1 MCLDG
6 AAKWHQRPVMDK
18 RSVIRH
24 GWKALGRWYKQARSR
39 GHAASNGTGIA
50 EQRVMVMS
58 AASRQVD
65 GIAVAAPPGPVPVR
79 RQQVRVPAAA
89 FGAASVAGTV
99 LAWWV
104 ISASGAVSRDLLPSP
119 ADVWAAAAEILRDG
133 YRGTTLWGNALSTLG
148 RLGAGFG
155 LAVLAGVPLGLW
167 MGVNRAASA
176 ALDWIVQFMRP
187 LPPLSYMIL
196 LILWL
201 GTGNGSKA
209 ALLFL
214 TAFPIIVAASA
225 AGVRG
230 VKQQRIQAARALGA
244 SHAQVFRHV
253 VLPSAAPMVLTG
265 LQVALAAAFSTVVS
279 AELLAATD
287 GLGWMVIS
295 ASHFLRNDVIVL
307 CILVLGGLGVTLAWM
322 MRVLDRRLVHW
333 RGRD

>member
-1 MCLDG
+1 MDG
-6 AAKWHQRPVMDK
+6 
-18 RSVIRH
+18 VI
-24 GWKALGRWYKQARSR
+24 AQ
-39 GHAASNGTGIA
+39 
-50 EQRVMVMS
+50 
-58 AASRQVD
+58 
-65 GIAVAAPPGPVPVR
+65 
-79 RQQVRVPAAA
+79 PAAA
-89 FGAASVAGTV
+89 AKPLASQVRGREWPVASYGAVSVGVMVA
-99 LAWWV
+99 AWWAL
-104 ISASGAVSRDLLPSP
+104 SGSGAVSRDLLPTP
-119 ADVWAAAAEILRDG
+119 ADVLDAFIEVVGEG

-155 LAVLAGVPLGLW
+155 LAVVTGVPLGLW
-167 MGVNRAASA
+167 MGGSRVAHA

-214 TAFPIIVAASA
+214 TAFPIVVASSA

-230 VKQQRIQAARALGA
+230 VKRQRVQAARALGA
-244 SHAQVFRHV
+244 SESQVFRHV
-253 VLPSAAPMVLTG
+253 ILPSAAPMVLTG

-295 ASHFLRNDVIVL
+295 ASTFLRNDIIVL
-307 CILVLGGLGVTLAWM
+307 VILVLGGLGVLLAWSL
-322 MRVLDRRLVHW
+322 RVLDRRLVHW
-333 RGRD
+333 RGRDG

>member
-1 MCLDG
+1 M
-6 AAKWHQRPVMDK
+6 
-18 RSVIRH
+18 
-24 GWKALGRWYKQARSR
+24 
-39 GHAASNGTGIA
+39 
-50 EQRVMVMS
+50 
-58 AASRQVD
+58 D
-65 GIAVAAPPGPVPVR
+65 GISVSGQADGIGLAPPVPGSVRRRTGVPAPVFGAVSVAAML
-79 RQQVRVPAAA
+79 
-89 FGAASVAGTV
+89 
-99 LAWWV
+99 LAWWAL
-104 ISASGAVSRDLLPSP
+104 SAGGAVPRDLLPSP
-119 ADVWAAAAEILRDG
+119 ADIWATTAEILRDG

-155 LAVLAGVPLGLW
+155 LAALVGVPLGLW
-167 MGVNRAASA
+167 MGINRVAMA
-176 ALDWIVQFMRP
+176 ALDWIIQFMRP

-201 GTGNGSKA
+201 GTGNLSKA

-230 VKQQRIQAARALGA
+230 VKQQRIQVARAMGA
-244 SHAQVFRHV
+244 SPAQVFRHV
-253 VLPSAAPMVLTG
+253 VFPSAAPMVLTG

-295 ASHFLRNDVIVL
+295 ASQFLRNDVVVL
-307 CILVLGGLGVTLAWM
+307 CILVLGGLGVLLAWL
-322 MRVLDRRLVHW
+322 MRALDRRLVHW

>member
-1 MCLDG
+1 
-6 AAKWHQRPVMDK
+6 MD
-18 RSVIRH
+18 S
-24 GWKALGRWYKQARSR
+24 
-39 GHAASNGTGIA
+39 
-50 EQRVMVMS
+50 
-58 AASRQVD
+58 
-65 GIAVAAPPGPVPVR
+65 VAAGTPAGVGPAKPQRRRALPPG
-79 RQQVRVPAAA
+79 AY
-89 FGAASVAGTV
+89 GAASVAVMV
-99 LAWWV
+99 LTWWAL
-104 ISASGAVSRDLLPSP
+104 SMSGMVSRELLPAPS
-119 ADVWAAAAEILRDG
+119 DVGAAAIEVLRDG

-167 MGVNRAASA
+167 MGSNRVVSA

-201 GTGNGSKA
+201 GTGNGSNE

-214 TAFPIIVAASA
+214 TAFPIIVASSA

-230 VKQQRIQAARALGA
+230 VKRQRVQAALALGA
-244 SHAQVFRHV
+244 SGGQVFRHV
-253 VLPSAAPMVLTG
+253 VFPSAAPMVLTG

-295 ASHFLRNDVIVL
+295 ASTFLRNDIIVL
-307 CILVLGGLGVTLAWM
+307 VILVLGGLGVLLAWSL
-322 MRVLDRRLVHW
+322 RVVDRRFVHW

>member
-1 MCLDG
+1 MDG
-6 AAKWHQRPVMDK
+6 ISVGGQADGVGLAA
-18 RSVIRH
+18 
-24 GWKALGRWYKQARSR
+24 A
-39 GHAASNGTGIA
+39 AASARPRSGPP
-50 EQRVMVMS
+50 
-58 AASRQVD
+58 ASVF
-65 GIAVAAPPGPVPVR
+65 GAVSVAAMLLLWW
-79 RQQVRVPAAA
+79 A
-89 FGAASVAGTV
+89 
-99 LAWWV
+99 LA
-104 ISASGAVSRDLLPSP
+104 ASGAVSRDLLPSP
-119 ADVWAAAAEILRDG
+119 VDVWAAAAEILRDG

-155 LAVLAGVPLGLW
+155 LAVLLGVPLGLW
-167 MGVNRAASA
+167 MGVNRVATA
-176 ALDWIVQFMRP
+176 ALDWVIQFMRP

-201 GTGNGSKA
+201 GTGNVSKA

-225 AGVRG
+225 GGVRG
-230 VKQQRIQAARALGA
+230 VKLQRIQVARALGA
-244 SHAQVFRHV
+244 SSAQVFRHV
-253 VLPSAAPMVLTG
+253 IFPSAAPMVLTG

-295 ASHFLRNDVIVL
+295 ASQFLRNDVIVL
-307 CILVLGGLGVTLAWM
+307 CILVLGGLGVLLAWL

>member
-1 MCLDG
+1 
-6 AAKWHQRPVMDK
+6 
-18 RSVIRH
+18 
-24 GWKALGRWYKQARSR
+24 
-39 GHAASNGTGIA
+39 
-50 EQRVMVMS
+50 MVMS
-58 AASRQVD
+58 AVGRQAD
-65 GIAVAAPPGPVPVR
+65 GIAVAAPPGPVPAR
-79 RQQVRVPAAA
+79 WRPRVPAAA
-89 FGAASVAGTV
+89 FGVASVAGMV
-99 LAWWV
+99 LAWWA
-104 ISASGAVSRDLLPSP
+104 IAASGAVSRDLLPAP
-119 ADVWAAAAEILRDG
+119 ADVWAAAEEILRDG

-176 ALDWIVQFMRP
+176 ALDWIIQFMRP

-201 GTGNGSKA
+201 GTGNSSKA

-230 VKQQRIQAARALGA
+230 VKQQRIQVARAMGA
-244 SHAQVFRHV
+244 SPAQVFRHV

-295 ASHFLRNDVIVL
+295 ASQFLRNDVIVL

>member
-1 MCLDG
+1 MVSG
-6 AAKWHQRPVMDK
+6 TV
-18 RSVIRH
+18 S
-24 GWKALGRWYKQARSR
+24 KQVDRI
-39 GHAASNGTGIA
+39 GLAAS
-50 EQRVMVMS
+50 
-58 AASRQVD
+58 
-65 GIAVAAPPGPVPVR
+65 
-79 RQQVRVPAAA
+79 
-89 FGAASVAGTV
+89 SVAGSDV
-99 LAWWV
+99 VPALARWRIGVPPSMFGALSVAAMLLAWWAL
-104 ISASGAVSRDLLPSP
+104 SAGGAVSRDLLPSP
-119 ADVWAAAAEILRDG
+119 FDVWAAATEILRDG

-155 LAVLAGVPLGLW
+155 LAVLVGVPLGLW
-167 MGVNRAASA
+167 MGVNRVAMA
-176 ALDWIVQFMRP
+176 ALDWIIQFMRP

-201 GTGNGSKA
+201 GTGNLSKD

-225 AGVRG
+225 GGVRG
-230 VKQQRIQAARALGA
+230 VKQQRIQVARAMGA
-244 SHAQVFRHV
+244 SPAQVFRHV
-253 VLPSAAPMVLTG
+253 IFPSAAPMVLTG

-295 ASHFLRNDVIVL
+295 ASQFLRNDIIVL
-307 CILVLGGLGVTLAWM
+307 CILVLGGLGVLLAWL

>member
-1 MCLDG
+1 MSDLPASMRNDAPRSAPG
-6 AAKWHQRPVMDK
+6 KQRP
-18 RSVIRH
+18 
-24 GWKALGRWYKQARSR
+24 
-39 GHAASNGTGIA
+39 GI
-50 EQRVMVMS
+50 
-58 AASRQVD
+58 
-65 GIAVAAPPGPVPVR
+65 
-79 RQQVRVPAAA
+79 PAAA
-89 FGAASVAGTV
+89 YGFASIAAMVLTWWALSAG
-99 LAWWV
+99 
-104 ISASGAVSRDLLPSP
+104 GAVSRDLLPSP
-119 ADVWAAAAEILRDG
+119 GDVWAAADDILRNG

-155 LAVLAGVPLGLW
+155 LATVLGVPLGLW
-167 MGVNRAASA
+167 MGMSRTAAA
-176 ALDWIVQFMRP
+176 ALGWIVQFMRP

-201 GTGNGSKA
+201 GTGNLSKA

-214 TAFPIIVAASA
+214 TAFPIVVAASA

-230 VKQQRIQAARALGA
+230 VNRLRVQAARALGA
-244 SHAQVFRHV
+244 NTAQVFRFV

-265 LQVALAAAFSTVVS
+265 LQVALAASFSTVVA

-295 ASHFLRNDVIVL
+295 ASNFLRNDIIVL
-307 CILVLGGLGVTLAWM
+307 CILLLGALGVLLAWL